1 MVKYLT
7 LVLSPD
13 ANSPYGYVIDACQ
26 CHLALRPSRKYEV
39 DHSVGSDG
47 VSRLQN
53 QSTNIGDTNTD

>member
-47 VSRLQN
+47 VSKL
-53 QSTNIGDTNTD
+53 